1 MILNE
6 PSHLRWVNSRVQEPA
21 IKRGQICIY
30 AHAVIHAHNV
40 TAGEGYFLIA
50 SFFPES
56 ISLEA
61 RQAMQFP
68 YSKTKYDVVNSTI

>member
-6 PSHLRWVNSRVQEPA
+6 PSHLRLVNSHVQEPT

-30 AHAVIHAHNV
+30 ARAVIHTHNV
-40 TAGEGYFLIA
+40 TAGKGYFLIA

-61 RQAMQFP
+61 RQTIQFP
-68 YSKTKYDVVNSTI
+68 YCKNNTML